1 MADDLI
7 CCMILQRSWAGRC
20 HPMAGFTTGTRRP
33 GITNPLFTSQD
44 TQLLCWGP
52 ALPRHSWT
60 LHSQSLG
67 AAPLFARILVKNP
80 DYCYLQ
86 QHVNANYFWT
96 VALRSQT
103 MLMPTLLA
111 MLFTLEAYNPTRSTS
126 ACCRRLRK
134 VDVAFPPQAARQD
147 PYTMRYGARQ
157 QVPFITALLCTSA
170 TACNARSGLAPAYS
184 NNGRAFANNPIRLE
198 W

>member
-1 MADDLI
+1 MALASHLCPPYTISCIPQHCRTPRAPRKLSVSAKTYASSPMEDDLI

-103 MLMPTLLA
+103 MFMPTLLA
-111 MLFTLEAYNPTRSTS
+111 MLSTLEAYNPTRSTS

-134 VDVAFPPQAARQD
+134 VDVASPPQAAKQH
-147 PYTMRYGARQ
+147 PYTMRYGAR
-157 QVPFITALLCTSA
+157 
-170 TACNARSGLAPAYS
+170 
-184 NNGRAFANNPIRLE
+184 
-198 W
+198 